1 MENTCLFCQIVSG
14 KIPSEKVYEDAQ
26 TYAFL
31 DIHPV
36 NPGHTLV
43 IPKMHAENIYDIPQ
57 THFCDLMETVRR
69 LAPLV
74 KETLNADGINI
85 AMNNDSAA
93 GQLVFHAHIHI
104 IPRFDKDGYQHWR
117 GTPYAEGEMTTIGN
131 ALRKSLADEN

>member
-1 MENTCLFCQIVSG
+1 MEHDCLFCQIVAG
-14 KIPSEKVYEDAQ
+14 TIPSEKVYEDKT

-43 IPKMHAENIYDIPQ
+43 IPKIHASNIYDIPQ
-57 THFCDLMETVRR
+57 ADFCTLMETVRR

-74 KETLNADGINI
+74 KKAVSADGINI
-85 AMNNDSAA
+85 GMNNDGAA

-104 IPRFDKDGYQHWR
+104 IPRFEGDGHHHWHSAPYQ
-117 GTPYAEGEMTTIGN
+117 EGEMPTIGS
-131 ALRKSLADEN
+131 ALRAHIEEN